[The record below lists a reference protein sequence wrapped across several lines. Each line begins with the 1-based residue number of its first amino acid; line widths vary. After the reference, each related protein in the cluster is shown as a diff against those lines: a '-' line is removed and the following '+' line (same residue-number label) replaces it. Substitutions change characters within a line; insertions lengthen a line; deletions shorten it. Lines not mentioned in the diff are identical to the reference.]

1 MYSPAIID
9 LNRAKLEDALQAAL
23 PGGLREYSITEVG
36 DYRDRFR
43 DLFHDKTGQQQRALT
58 PEEQAFILNERVMY
72 KLSYRYAAERYHYI
86 NLAGQALGPIY
97 PFWETQELILD
108 RIADLQLERYT
119 TGHPDGVIFDLLKDR
134 QVGGSTLMSS
144 LLAHRV
150 TSHANINGLLASDE
164 PDNSAFLYDMFERI
178 VDNLPFYLKPTIQ
191 ERVKNDEM
199 VFGTKEE
206 PSRLMVGASK
216 STRGADATLS
226 GASKRGQLGRGKT
239 LSVVHLSELATYTNP
254 SQVDTALDPAIP
266 RSPFT
271 LWGKESSAQGRGK
284 NNWWYQDWQ
293 VQKSGRGRGI
303 AIFIG
308 WYLEQ
313 SRHRLPPPTNWVP
326 SPATLAHAAK
336 IEETS
341 PRWLKGKTYHPTVEQ
356 LCWYEHAK
364 AEAVSKDNLEGFL
377 QEHPADDEEA
387 FQFSGKSVVSVL
399 VRERIKSQAR
409 PLVGMVEV
417 RTNRELGMI

>member
-1 MYSPAIID
+1 MYHPTLIA
-9 LNRAKLEDALQAAL
+9 LARARVEPTLRTAL
-23 PGGLREYSITEVG
+23 PGGLREYSLSEVAEF
-36 DYRDRFR
+36 RARFA
-43 DLFHDKTGQQQRALT
+43 DLHHPKTGEPQRPLAKD
-58 PEEQAFILNERVMY
+58 EHAFILNERVMC
-72 KLSYRYAAERYHYI
+72 KLAYRYFAERYWTI
-86 NLAGQALGPIY
+86 NIAGQALAPLY
-97 PFWETQELILD
+97 PLWETQELVLG
-108 RIADLQLERYT
+108 RIADLQWARHES
-119 TGHPDGVIFDLLKDR
+119 GHPDGIVFDLLKDR
-134 QVGGSTLMSS
+134 QMGGSTLMSS
-144 LLAHRV
+144 LLGHRV
-150 TSHANINGLLASDE
+150 TTHAHINGLLASDE
-164 PDNSAFLYDMFERI
+164 PDNSAFLYDMFERG
-178 VDNLPFYLKPTIQ
+178 VDNLPFYLKPTIT

-199 VFGTKEE
+199 VFATD
-206 PSRLMVGASK
+206 SRLMVSASK
-216 STRGADATLS
+216 STRGADSTLS

-293 VQKSGRGRGI
+293 VMKSGKGRGI

-308 WYLEQ
+308 WYLEK
-313 SRHRLPPPTNWVP
+313 SRHHLPPPPNWTP
-326 SPATLAHAAK
+326 SQDTLAHARK

-341 PRWLKGKTYHPTVEQ
+341 PRWLKGRVYHPTVEQ
-356 LCWYEHAK
+356 LCWYEHAR
-364 AEAVSKDNLEGFL
+364 AEAVAKDNLEGFL

-409 PLVGMVEV
+409 PMVGMVEV
-417 RTNRELGMI
+417 RTNRELGTAF